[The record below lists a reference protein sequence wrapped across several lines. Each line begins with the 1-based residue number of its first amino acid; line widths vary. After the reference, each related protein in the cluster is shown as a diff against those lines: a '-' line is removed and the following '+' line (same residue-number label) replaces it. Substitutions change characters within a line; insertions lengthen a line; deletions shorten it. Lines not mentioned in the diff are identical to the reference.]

1 MQEPGYMRA
10 PRFTTATFGLRLAL
24 RLFEKT
30 NNDVTT
36 TTSTVSNPLLHVR
49 RPRSG
54 WIACC
59 RSTTTKKKA
68 VLVSEQPRARAREKA
83 CSKIKLLLVLRVD
96 ATHHSTG
103 PTCLPVNLA
112 ERPAVY
118 NIFAPTSNIYPPQI
132 KIYVVVCIVL
142 MQRPGSPPFSKKKQ
156 IKIYIPVLT
165 RWACKLQSPGWQ
177 VGPEDYFN

>member
-1 MQEPGYMRA
+1 MRA
-10 PRFTTATFGLRLAL
+10 PMFATATFGLRLAL

-36 TTSTVSNPLLHVR
+36 TASTVSNPLLHVR
-49 RPRSG
+49 PPRAG
-54 WIACC
+54 RIACC
-59 RSTTTKKKA
+59 RSTTKQKP
-68 VLVSEQPRARAREKA
+68 VLVCEQPRAWVREKA

-103 PTCLPVNLA
+103 PTCLPLNLA

-118 NIFAPTSNIYPPQI
+118 NIFAATSNIYPPQI
-132 KIYVVVCIVL
+132 KIYVAVCIVL
-142 MQRPGSPPFSKKKQ
+142 MQRPGSPPFSKKQ

-165 RWACKLQSPGWQ
+165 R
-177 VGPEDYFN
+177 